1 MISGSGGEVDERGAH
16 GVGRYCRRKRVMA
29 AVVVTRGMV
38 AASVFISQYLMRTII
53 DLADI

>member
-38 AASVFISQYLMRTII
+38 AASVFISQYLMGNYN
-53 DLADI
+53 